1 MDKEFMTPFETTT
14 DTVRATL
21 QTIYPA
27 AKQITLVEHGYDNIV
42 GLVDETYAVRFPR
55 NADAY
60 RRSQYEKSILQSINQ
75 PQELAI
81 PKVLDERSDPPC
93 LITNFLHG
101 THLNSKALNNLTP
114 AEQEQFAKDIARFT
128 YTLHKSLSVDE
139 VRGFREKFEIH
150 KLDEDWNVYFKKH
163 LSRVDLPNSVQN
175 ELVKQYYE
183 QWQKY
188 ETQESLVVIHDD
200 LHADNLLFE
209 NGALIGVLDFGD
221 TSIGTPEQ
229 ELRQLYRINETILR
243 TAIEAYSKL
252 SGLEL
257 SFEAAKAWAVVQ
269 ELGSYVDRLSTG
281 SKNHPSFIRA
291 CNNLNKWLPEGE
303 WGK

>member
-1 MDKEFMTPFETTT
+1 MNPETELTT
-14 DTVRATL
+14 DLARNTL
-21 QTIYPA
+21 NEIYPT

-60 RRSQYEKSILQSINQ
+60 RRSQYEKSVLNSINQ
-75 PQELAI
+75 PQELEI

-101 THLNSKALNNLTP
+101 THLNAKELNGLTP
-114 AEQEQFAKDIARFT
+114 EQQEQFAKDIAQFA

-139 VRGFREKFEIH
+139 VQGFREKFEIN
-150 KLDEDWNVYFKKH
+150 KLDEAWGDCFAKH
-163 LSRVDLPNSVQN
+163 LFKADLPNPVQN
-175 ELVKQYYE
+175 ELVKRYYGE
-183 QWQKY
+183 WLKH
-188 ETQESLVVIHDD
+188 ETKENLVVIHDD

-209 NGALIGVLDFGD
+209 NGKLVGVLDFGD

-229 ELRQLYRINETILR
+229 ELRQLYRINETILK
-243 TAIEAYSKL
+243 TAIETYSQISNTK
-252 SGLEL
+252 L
-257 SFEAAKAWAVVQ
+257 SFEAAKAWAIVQ

-291 CNNLNKWLPEGE
+291 CNNLDNWLPEGE

>member
-1 MDKEFMTPFETTT
+1 MSPFETTT
-14 DTVRATL
+14 ATVRATL
-21 QTIYPA
+21 QTIYPD

-60 RRSQYEKSILQSINQ
+60 RRSQYEKSILQSI
-75 PQELAI
+75 
-81 PKVLDERSDPPC
+81 S
-93 LITNFLHG
+93 
-101 THLNSKALNNLTP
+101 NLML
-114 AEQEQFAKDIARFT
+114 AEQEQFAGSIARFA

-139 VRGFREKFEIH
+139 VRGFREKFEIN
-150 KLDEDWNVYFKKH
+150 KLEEDWSDYFKKQ
-163 LSRVDLPNSVQN
+163 LPKADLASPVQN

-183 QWQKY
+183 QWQKH
-188 ETQESLVVIHDD
+188 ETQEGLVVIHDD

>member
-1 MDKEFMTPFETTT
+1 MSPFETTT

-21 QTIYPA
+21 QTIYPV

-55 NADAY
+55 NAEAY
-60 RRSQYEKSILQSINQ
+60 RRSQYEKSVLQSINQ
-75 PQELAI
+75 PQELEI
-81 PKVLDERSDPPC
+81 PKVLDEHSNPPC
-93 LITNFLHG
+93 LITNFLRG
-101 THLNSKALNNLTP
+101 AHLSSKELNDLTP
-114 AEQEQFAKDIARFT
+114 PEQERFARDIARFA

-150 KLDEDWNVYFKKH
+150 KLDEYWGVYFKKH
-163 LSRVDLPNSVQN
+163 LSRPDLPNPVQN

-183 QWQKY
+183 EWQKH
-188 ETQESLVVIHDD
+188 ETQEGSVVIHDD

-209 NGALIGVLDFGD
+209 NGVLTGVLDFGD
-221 TSIGTPEQ
+221 TSIGVPEQ
-229 ELRQLYRINETILR
+229 ELRQLYRINETILKA
-243 TAIEAYSKL
+243 AIETYSQL

-257 SFEAAKAWAVVQ
+257 SFEGARAWAIVQ
-269 ELGSYVDRLSTG
+269 ELGSYVDRLSAA

-291 CNNLNKWLPEGE
+291 CDNLNKWLPEGE